1 VQETLVAPYR
11 HRLACL
17 RHSHDHSNRSI
28 NELIKVAESSQ
39 VDEMLAQRAAL
50 LDEASSL
57 IVAASVD
64 GRDLTAGEDSHV
76 LRLMK
81 RVQTLDEEVAPLKR
95 HEAAKDPTES

>member
-17 RHSHDHSNRSI
+17 RHSHNHSNRSI
-28 NELIKVAESSQ
+28 NELIKVAEASPI
-39 VDEMLAQRAAL
+39 DEMLAQRAAL
-50 LDEASSL
+50 LDEAFIL

-81 RVQTLDEEVAPLKR
+81 RVQTLDEEVAHLNR
-95 HEAAKDPTES
+95 HEAAKT